1 MRTGKGIKMVALD
14 LDGTALT
21 SDRHFSPR
29 TQEAFRKAMEQ
40 GVHIV
45 ISTGRVWHSLP
56 EEMFDIV
63 GLEYVITSN
72 GATVTELATGEHI
85 YENRLEPTA
94 VDQVLSVIED
104 KFGNDGFSVDAFVD
118 GKAYMEEREYRDMER
133 NGSDY
138 RTQDYVLST
147 RNPVNGLLDFMRAHR
162 DKMENISLIFR
173 HKADQDAMFKRLEEI
188 HNITLVSSFSNNFEI
203 GGPTTSKA
211 DALVMLMRRLG
222 IGRSE
227 LMACGDSINDLAMIR
242 LAEVG
247 VAMGNAVLG
256 IKTAANYITDTNDED
271 GVAKAIE
278 KFVLN

>member
-1 MRTGKGIKMVALD
+1 MVALD

-21 SDRHFSPR
+21 TDRHFSPR
-29 TQEAFRKAMEQ
+29 TREAFRRAMEQ

-56 EEMFDIV
+56 EEMFDIE

-72 GATVTELATGEHI
+72 GATVTEMATGEHI
-85 YENRLEPTA
+85 YENRLDPDA
-94 VDQVLSVIED
+94 VEKIIATIRPW
-104 KFGNDGFSVDAFVD
+104 FGRDGFSVDAFVD
-118 GKAYMEEREYRDMER
+118 GKAYMEEREYRDMEQ

-147 RNPVNGLLDFMRAHR
+147 RNPIEGLLDFMEENR
-162 DKMENISLIFR
+162 DRMENISLIFR
-173 HKADQDAMFKRLEEI
+173 HKEEQDAMYRKLEKI
-188 HNITLVSSFSNNFEI
+188 HNITMVSSFTNKFEI

-211 DALVMLMRRLG
+211 DALVMLMQRLG
-222 IGRSE
+222 VGRSE

-256 IKTAANYITDTNDED
+256 IQSAANYITDTNDED

-278 KFVLN
+278 KFVLD